1 MYSPEEPPR
10 YRWSYPH
17 DNERNHVAATFHFL
31 SVLLTA
37 TALFKMSWFR
47 VWGSSTC
54 SPVLGLHHFMRL
66 GYFQGTGS
74 PTAMDL
80 PGGQIFT
87 SPILVEYHTGTEV
100 LHCVTPEVLN
110 LMRILIML
118 CILCIFYSMVGFC
131 LDVIGPSKK
140 SLRFIRRNALPS
152 IWAVL
157 TVVSIVGVGYLVTRS
172 LELSIRAMFPRET
185 VHITYEYGCY
195 VVTAAGAISLLA
207 TACNLLQDPPPV
219 VEGGPLRQ
227 RLVDDFEGLETFSV
241 GMRSMPP
248 PPPYTP

>member
-1 MYSPEEPPR
+1 
-10 YRWSYPH
+10 
-17 DNERNHVAATFHFL
+17 
-31 SVLLTA
+31 
-37 TALFKMSWFR
+37 MSWFR

-152 IWAVL
+152 IWA
-157 TVVSIVGVGYLVTRS
+157 
-172 LELSIRAMFPRET
+172 
-185 VHITYEYGCY
+185 
-195 VVTAAGAISLLA
+195 GAISLLA

-248 PPPYTP
+248 PPPYTPNIPLTLTKPRPSIAQFVQRAVLRTAT